1 MAAAADQAVDGVVHV
16 LEGGVGSAA
25 AVGGSG
31 VRERGVVGLF
41 GHQLIRRVVNGLSIG
56 LESQVGEAW
65 LALPVGTGIAHG
77 TAILRNQTVTGRELR
92 GGRLRMEGVVVQ
104 RVDNVHNPT
113 RRIHADRRTVDRIWH
128 RYVAAIC

>member
-1 MAAAADQAVDGVVHV
+1 MACQMAKSRSTLARCSQKMGSKPACSVGDVAHVAAAADQAVDGVVHV

-56 LESQVGEAW
+56 LESQVG
-65 LALPVGTGIAHG
+65 
-77 TAILRNQTVTGRELR
+77 
-92 GGRLRMEGVVVQ
+92 
-104 RVDNVHNPT
+104 
-113 RRIHADRRTVDRIWH
+113 
-128 RYVAAIC
+128 